1 MVLSTLSGCKR
12 SCGNGLRGKITLMEQ
27 SEKTALFSVGI
38 NLLLVVIKY
47 VLAVLAGSVALLADA
62 IHSFSDVISSA
73 TVLAGIKISKRKSK
87 NFPYGLY
94 KVENLV
100 SLISSLFI
108 FFAGYEIVRTVLFRE
123 QSLRTEYLPYAMVGV
138 IIAMVITFFF
148 SRYEL
153 RLGRKIGSPSLIA
166 DAQHIRIDMLSSGV
180 ILCGLV
186 GGFFRWPLDRVA
198 ALVVVVFVFRAGFN
212 IFLDAVRVLLDASLD
227 FESMDK
233 VKTAILAHPQVTS
246 IHSLRGR
253 NSGRFKFIEVDIG
266 LRVRELERAHHIS
279 QQIEAEI
286 VEMVPNV
293 DHILIHYEPEKKE
306 TTVCAVPLQEDKI
319 SLSEHF
325 GEAPYFYFVIIRE
338 RDRFI
343 IEERTL
349 ANPYKNEEK
358 GKGLQ
363 VSNWLLQ
370 EGVDAV
376 YTTRSLEGKGPGY
389 VLSDA
394 DVETVISTAN
404 QLADLLKELQK

>member
-1 MVLSTLSGCKR
+1 
-12 SCGNGLRGKITLMEQ
+12 MEQ
-27 SEKTALFSVGI
+27 SERTGLLSVGI

-47 VLAVLAGSVALLADA
+47 TLAMLAGSVALLADA

-73 TVLAGIKISKRKSK
+73 TVFAGIKISKRKSRS
-87 NFPYGLY
+87 FPYGLY

-100 SLISSLFI
+100 SLLSALFI
-108 FFAGYEIVRTVLFRE
+108 FFAGYEIVRTALFKQ
-123 QSLRTEYLPYAMVGV
+123 QSLRSEYLPYAMFGV
-138 IIAMVITFFF
+138 ILTMAITYFF

-153 RLGRKIGSPSLIA
+153 RLGKKTGSPSLIA
-166 DAQHIRIDMLSSGV
+166 DAQHIRTDMFSSAV

-186 GGFFRWPLDRVA
+186 GGLFQWPLDRVA
-198 ALVVVVFVFRAGFN
+198 ALVVVVLVFRAGGN
-212 IFLDAVRVLLDASLD
+212 IFLDAIRVLLDASLD
-227 FESMDK
+227 FETMDK
-233 VKTAILAHPQVTS
+233 VKTTILTHPQVTS

-253 NSGRFKFIEVDIG
+253 NSGRFKFIEADIG

-293 DHILIHYEPEKKE
+293 DYILIHYEPEKKE
-306 TTVCAVPLQEDKI
+306 MRVCAVPLQEDRV

-325 GEAPYFYFVIIRE
+325 GEAAYFYFVTIRE
-338 RDRFI
+338 RDCFV

-349 ANPYKNEEK
+349 ANPYKDEQK

-370 EGVDAV
+370 QGVDAV
-376 YTTRSLEGKGPGY
+376 YTSRSLEGKGPGY

-394 DVETVISTAN
+394 DVEMVVSETN
-404 QLADLLKELQK
+404 QLEDLLKEIQG

>member
-1 MVLSTLSGCKR
+1 
-12 SCGNGLRGKITLMEQ
+12 MEQ
-27 SEKTALFSVGI
+27 SEKTALLSVAI

-47 VLAVLAGSVALLADA
+47 ILAVLSGSVALLADA

-100 SLISSLFI
+100 SLISALFI
-108 FFAGYEIVRTVLFRE
+108 FFAGYEIIHTVLFRE
-123 QSLRTEYLPYAMVGV
+123 HSLRTEYLPYAMVGV
-138 IIAMVITFFF
+138 LIIMVITFFF

-153 RLGRKIGSPSLIA
+153 RLGIKIGSPSLIA
-166 DAQHIRIDMLSSGV
+166 DAQHIRTDMLSSGV

-233 VKTAILAHPQVTS
+233 VKTSILAHPQVTS

-253 NSGRFKFIEVDIG
+253 NSGRFKFIEADIG

-279 QQIEAEI
+279 RQIEAEI
-286 VEMVPNV
+286 MEMVPNV
-293 DHILIHYEPEKKE
+293 DQILIHYEPEKRE
-306 TTVCAVPLQEDKI
+306 TRVCAVPLQEDRI
-319 SLSEHF
+319 SLSEDF
-325 GEAPYFYFVIIRE
+325 GEAPYYYFVTI
-338 RDRFI
+338 RDRDRLA

-349 ANPYKNEEK
+349 ANPYKDENRA
-358 GKGLQ
+358 KGLK
-363 VSNWLLQ
+363 VSNWLLE

-376 YTTRSLEGKGPGY
+376 YTSKSIKKKAPGY

-394 DVETVISTAN
+394 DVEMVVSKTK
-404 QLADLLKELQK
+404 QLGDLLKELQG